1 MSVDP
6 SKILD
11 GKACS
16 TQVKESLKPRIEALM
31 DNGIQPGLAT
41 VLVGGDPASKTYVT
55 NKHKACADLG
65 MKSFQLELPEETTE
79 AELLDAVSQL
89 NADPLVHG
97 ILVQVPI
104 PPQINVE
111 TILPAI
117 DIKKD
122 VDGFHPQNLG
132 NLLRNNGK
140 ELFTSCTPAGIIH
153 LLKYGEVDLKGMDVV
168 IVNRSNIVGRPLVPL
183 FLRENS
189 TVTVCH
195 TSTRDLASH
204 TRRADLVV
212 TGVGKAKM
220 FTGEYFKEGVVIIDV
235 SMNRTDAGL
244 VGDVDMESVAEI
256 VSKISPV
263 PGGVGPM
270 TIAMLLSNTVKAAEM
285 QSS

>member
-1 MSVDP
+1 MSIDP

-16 TQVKESLKPRIEALM
+16 AQVKESLKPRIEALV

-65 MKSFQLELPEETTE
+65 MKSFQIELPEETTE
-79 AELLDAVSQL
+79 AELLETVAQL
-89 NADPLVHG
+89 NGDPNVHG
-97 ILVQVPI
+97 ILVQVPL
-104 PPQINVE
+104 PAQINVE
-111 TILPAI
+111 DILPAI
-117 DIKKD
+117 DVKKD

-140 ELFTSCTPAGIIH
+140 ELFTSCTPAGIIQ
-153 LLKYGEVDLKGMDVV
+153 LLKFGEVELKGLDVV
-168 IVNRSNIVGRPLVPL
+168 IVNRSNIVGRPLIPL
-183 FLRENS
+183 FLRENA

-220 FTGEYFKEGVVIIDV
+220 FNGDYFKEGVVIIDV
-235 SMNRTDAGL
+235 SMNHTEEGVL
-244 VGDVDMESVAEI
+244 VGDVDMESVADI

-270 TIAMLLSNTVKAAEM
+270 TIAMLLSNTVKAAEL
-285 QSS
+285 QS

>member
-1 MSVDP
+1 MSIDP

-16 TQVKESLKPRIEALM
+16 AQVRESLKPRIEELG

-41 VLVGGDPASKTYVT
+41 VLVGDDPASKTYVT

-65 MKSFQLELPEETTE
+65 MKSVQIELPEETTE
-79 AELLDAVSQL
+79 AELLEAVAQL
-89 NADPLVHG
+89 NADPNVHG
-97 ILVQVPI
+97 ILVQVPL
-104 PPQINVE
+104 PTQINVE
-111 TILPAI
+111 NILPAI
-117 DIKKD
+117 DVKKD

-140 ELFTSCTPAGIIH
+140 ELFTSCTPAGIIQ
-153 LLKYGEVDLKGMDVV
+153 LLKFGEVELKGLDVV
-168 IVNRSNIVGRPLVPL
+168 IVNRSNIVGRPLIPL
-183 FLRENS
+183 FLRENA

-220 FTGEYFKEGVVIIDV
+220 FNGDYFKEGVVIIDV
-235 SMNRTDAGL
+235 SMNHTEEGVL
-244 VGDVDMESVAEI
+244 VGDVDMESVADI

-270 TIAMLLSNTVKAAEM
+270 TIALLLSNTVKAAEL
-285 QSS
+285 QS